1 MNTTEKI
8 QDASSTTVFVIAPDC
23 ISCSPEGRILLDT
36 VYLTCRKR
44 DDRPRIPVT
53 VIQQGSTYYTPLNT
67 LYKNNYHCAINNY
80 CIYYKH
86 QFMTINQLREA
97 IKK

>member
-1 MNTTEKI
+1 MNTIKKI
-8 QDASSTTVFVIAPDC
+8 KDASSTTVFVIAPDC
-23 ISCSPEGRILLDT
+23 VSCSPEGRILLDN
-36 VYLTCRKR
+36 VYLTCHKR

-67 LYKNNYHCAINNY
+67 LYKNDYHCDISNY
-80 CIYYKH
+80 CIYYKQ

-97 IKK
+97 INH